1 MKYLLK
7 IISRYGINIFILHGL
22 VYTQAYKYGMFTSPP
37 ELENVFV
44 DENEETYALVLEFS
58 GANFDYVTNE
68 SFAPPSL
75 SLFFKNVIWDKGNFV
90 KKCNQKPLYQ
100 YGISIPRNTNQK
112 EQVKNLRLKMDFTR
126 VPEYNIKIE
135 PSTDNASKHSI
146 KIIWDRDNVKKS
158 RPKYASMTKR
168 LPPSRVS
175 LSFQDAKLV
184 NVVRMLVS
192 QDNLNLI
199 MGEDVSG
206 RVTVSLDDVSLETAL
221 DAILHVNNY
230 EWFIQDNIIIVQPM
244 TTKKVMS
251 GELLTRMFRL
261 NYVTGT
267 IALEAVH
274 EVLSPRGKIKA
285 LSSTATNNLEPGEK
299 DILLV
304 TDLPNNFSLIEGVV
318 RSLDVKSDQINI
330 AVKFVETAL
339 KHDEI
344 IGIDWDLRE
353 QMSLIRSQDADTAKI
368 FDLGYITIGDE
379 TMNFA
384 TLSRPVVSAILSL
397 LANDGS
403 TKLLQEPQITTT
415 NNSPANIV
423 IGTTIPVLVPQ
434 GEGSV
439 FGTNPY
445 TYENQQV
452 NISLDVLPR
461 VNEDKVISMKIDAMV
476 QDIIGFIGKDQRPMI
491 STRATN
497 TTVRV
502 NNGETILI
510 GGLIFDTADELVSKV
525 PLLGD
530 IPIIKKLFNYSSKD
544 KEQRELLIFITPTVV
559 SNDV

>member
-1 MKYLLK
+1 MPP
-7 IISRYGINIFILHGL
+7 SDGL
-22 VYTQAYKYGMFTSPP
+22 PLCEVSVAPSLDAVYI
-37 ELENVFV
+37 E
-44 DENEETYALVLEFS
+44 DNEESYQLVMEFS

-68 SFAPPSL
+68 TFAPPSI
-75 SLFFKNVIWDKGNFV
+75 SLLFKNVTWDKGNFS
-90 KKCNQKPLYQ
+90 KKCDQSPLYQ
-100 YGISIPRNTNQK
+100 YSISVPRNVNQNEIDDRIK
-112 EQVKNLRLKMDFTR
+112 LKLDFTR
-126 VPEYNIKIE
+126 VPEYSLKLE
-135 PSTDNASKHSI
+135 PSTGGKRKHVL
-146 KIIWDRDNVKKS
+146 KIVWEKNNVKKS
-158 RPKYASMTKR
+158 PKRYASSSKR

-184 NVVRMLVS
+184 NVVRMLLS
-192 QDNLNLI
+192 EDNLNLI

-206 RVTVSLDDVSLETAL
+206 RVTVNLDDVSLETAL

-230 EWFIQDNIIIVQPM
+230 EWFIQDNIIIVQPT

-261 NYVTGT
+261 NYVNGS
-267 IALEAVH
+267 IALEAVN
-274 EVLSPRGKIKA
+274 EVLTARGKIRA
-285 LSSTATNNLEPGEK
+285 ISSTGSTNLEPGEK

-339 KHDEI
+339 RHDET
-344 IGIDWDLRE
+344 IGINWDLRE
-353 QMSLIRSQDADTAKI
+353 QMSIVKNLNTDTLST
-368 FDLGYITIGDE
+368 FDLGYITMGDQ

-384 TLSRPVVSAILSL
+384 TLSRPIVSAMLSL

-403 TKLLQEPQITTT
+403 TKLLQEPQVTTM

-423 IGTTIPVLVPQ
+423 VGTTIPVLVPQ

-445 TYENQQV
+445 TYENQHV
-452 NISLDVLPR
+452 NIALDVLPR
-461 VNEDKVISMKIDAMV
+461 VNEDKVISMKIDAVV
-476 QDIIGFIGKDQRPMI
+476 QDIIGFIGNDQRPMI
-491 STRATN
+491 STRSTN

-502 NNGETILI
+502 NNGETLLI
-510 GGLIFDTADELVSKV
+510 GGLIFDTADEAKSKV

-530 IPIIKKLFNYSSKD
+530 MPLIKKLFNYSSRD

-559 SNDV
+559 DSDA

>member
-1 MKYLLK
+1 
-7 IISRYGINIFILHGL
+7 
-22 VYTQAYKYGMFTSPP
+22 
-37 ELENVFV
+37 
-44 DENEETYALVLEFS
+44 
-58 GANFDYVTNE
+58 
-68 SFAPPSL
+68 
-75 SLFFKNVIWDKGNFV
+75 
-90 KKCNQKPLYQ
+90 
-100 YGISIPRNTNQK
+100 
-112 EQVKNLRLKMDFTR
+112 
-126 VPEYNIKIE
+126 
-135 PSTDNASKHSI
+135 
-146 KIIWDRDNVKKS
+146 
-158 RPKYASMTKR
+158 
-168 LPPSRVS
+168 
-175 LSFQDAKLV
+175 
-184 NVVRMLVS
+184 
-192 QDNLNLI
+192 
-199 MGEDVSG
+199 
-206 RVTVSLDDVSLETAL
+206 
-221 DAILHVNNY
+221 
-230 EWFIQDNIIIVQPM
+230 
-244 TTKKVMS
+244 
-251 GELLTRMFRL
+251 
-261 NYVTGT
+261 
-267 IALEAVH
+267 
-274 EVLSPRGKIKA
+274 
-285 LSSTATNNLEPGEK
+285 
-299 DILLV
+299 
-304 TDLPNNFSLIEGVV
+304 
-318 RSLDVKSDQINI
+318 
-330 AVKFVETAL
+330 
-339 KHDEI
+339 
-344 IGIDWDLRE
+344 
-353 QMSLIRSQDADTAKI
+353 MSLIRSQDADTAKI

>member
-1 MKYLLK
+1 M
-7 IISRYGINIFILHGL
+7 
-22 VYTQAYKYGMFTSPP
+22 
-37 ELENVFV
+37 
-44 DENEETYALVLEFS
+44 
-58 GANFDYVTNE
+58 
-68 SFAPPSL
+68 
-75 SLFFKNVIWDKGNFV
+75 
-90 KKCNQKPLYQ
+90 
-100 YGISIPRNTNQK
+100 
-112 EQVKNLRLKMDFTR
+112 
-126 VPEYNIKIE
+126 
-135 PSTDNASKHSI
+135 
-146 KIIWDRDNVKKS
+146 
-158 RPKYASMTKR
+158 
-168 LPPSRVS
+168 
-175 LSFQDAKLV
+175 
-184 NVVRMLVS
+184 
-192 QDNLNLI
+192 
-199 MGEDVSG
+199 
-206 RVTVSLDDVSLETAL
+206 
-221 DAILHVNNY
+221 
-230 EWFIQDNIIIVQPM
+230 
-244 TTKKVMS
+244 
-251 GELLTRMFRL
+251 
-261 NYVTGT
+261 
-267 IALEAVH
+267 
-274 EVLSPRGKIKA
+274 
-285 LSSTATNNLEPGEK
+285 
-299 DILLV
+299 
-304 TDLPNNFSLIEGVV
+304 
-318 RSLDVKSDQINI
+318 KSDQINI

>member
-1 MKYLLK
+1 MKYLSN
-7 IISRYGINIFILHGL
+7 ISRTCIYYFILSL
-22 VYTQAYKYGMFTSPP
+22 CIVQAQGYKYGLFPSTPILNDIRVQ
-37 ELENVFV
+37 E
-44 DENEETYALVLEFS
+44 DEESYALVMEFS

-68 SFAPPSL
+68 TFAPPSL
-75 SLFFKNVIWDKGNFV
+75 SLLFKNAKWTKGNFT
-90 KKCNQKPLYQ
+90 KKCEQSPLYQ
-100 YGISIPRNTNQK
+100 YSISVPRNVNQK
-112 EQVKNLRLKMDFTR
+112 ELNSSIKLKLDFTR
-126 VPEYNIKIE
+126 VPDYSLKLE
-135 PSTDNASKHSI
+135 PAKGEETKHAL
-146 KIIWDRDNVKKS
+146 KVIWKKNNVQKTQK
-158 RPKYASMTKR
+158 RYASSTKR

-192 QDNLNLI
+192 EDNLNLI

-230 EWFIQDNIIIVQPM
+230 EWFIQDNIIIVQPT

-267 IALEAVH
+267 IALEAVG
-274 EVLSPRGKIKA
+274 EVLTARGKIRA
-285 LSSTATNNLEPGEK
+285 LSSTASTNLEPGDK

-330 AVKFVETAL
+330 SVKFIETAL
-339 KHDEI
+339 RHDET
-344 IGIDWDLRE
+344 IGINWDLRE
-353 QMSLIRSQDADTAKI
+353 QMSFIKNLNTDTLST
-368 FDLGYITIGDE
+368 FDLGYVTMGDQ

-403 TKLLQEPQITTT
+403 TKLLQEPQVTTM

-423 IGTTIPVLVPQ
+423 VGTTIPVLVPQ

-445 TYENQQV
+445 TYEDQHV
-452 NISLDVLPR
+452 NISLEVLPR
-461 VNEDKVISMKIDAMV
+461 VNEEKVISMKIDAVV
-476 QDIIGFIGKDQRPMI
+476 QDIIGFIGNDQRPMI

-502 NNGETILI
+502 NNGETLLI
-510 GGLIFDTADELVSKV
+510 GGLIFDTADEIKSKV
-525 PLLGD
+525 PVLGD
-530 IPIIKKLFNYSSKD
+530 IPLVKKLFNYSSRN
-544 KEQRELLIFITPTVV
+544 KEQRELLIFITPTVISSGV
-559 SNDV
+559 

>member
-1 MKYLLK
+1 M
-7 IISRYGINIFILHGL
+7 
-22 VYTQAYKYGMFTSPP
+22 
-37 ELENVFV
+37 
-44 DENEETYALVLEFS
+44 
-58 GANFDYVTNE
+58 
-68 SFAPPSL
+68 
-75 SLFFKNVIWDKGNFV
+75 
-90 KKCNQKPLYQ
+90 
-100 YGISIPRNTNQK
+100 
-112 EQVKNLRLKMDFTR
+112 
-126 VPEYNIKIE
+126 
-135 PSTDNASKHSI
+135 
-146 KIIWDRDNVKKS
+146 
-158 RPKYASMTKR
+158 
-168 LPPSRVS
+168 
-175 LSFQDAKLV
+175 
-184 NVVRMLVS
+184 
-192 QDNLNLI
+192 
-199 MGEDVSG
+199 
-206 RVTVSLDDVSLETAL
+206 
-221 DAILHVNNY
+221 
-230 EWFIQDNIIIVQPM
+230 
-244 TTKKVMS
+244 
-251 GELLTRMFRL
+251 
-261 NYVTGT
+261 
-267 IALEAVH
+267 
-274 EVLSPRGKIKA
+274 
-285 LSSTATNNLEPGEK
+285 
-299 DILLV
+299 
-304 TDLPNNFSLIEGVV
+304 
-318 RSLDVKSDQINI
+318 KSDQINI

-434 GEGSV
+434 CEGSV

>member
-1 MKYLLK
+1 MKYSINIPRTWFFFF
-7 IISRYGINIFILHGL
+7 IISAYILQGQGFKYGIFKPTPSLDA
-22 VYTQAYKYGMFTSPP
+22 VYV
-37 ELENVFV
+37 E
-44 DENEETYALVLEFS
+44 DNEESYQLVMEFS

-68 SFAPPSL
+68 TLAPPSI
-75 SLFFKNVIWDKGNFV
+75 SLLFKNVTWDKGNFS
-90 KKCNQKPLYQ
+90 KKCDQSPLYQ
-100 YGISIPRNTNQK
+100 YSISVPRNVNQNEIDDRIK
-112 EQVKNLRLKMDFTR
+112 LKLDFTR
-126 VPEYNIKIE
+126 VPEYSLKLE
-135 PSTDNASKHSI
+135 PSTGGKKKHVL
-146 KIIWDRDNVKKS
+146 KIVWEKNNVKKS
-158 RPKYASMTKR
+158 PKRYASSSKR

-184 NVVRMLVS
+184 NVVRMLLS
-192 QDNLNLI
+192 EDNLNLI

-206 RVTVSLDDVSLETAL
+206 RVTVNLDDVSLETAL

-230 EWFIQDNIIIVQPM
+230 EWFIQDNIIIVQPT

-261 NYVTGT
+261 NYVNGS
-267 IALEAVH
+267 IALEAVN
-274 EVLSPRGKIKA
+274 EVLTARGKIRA
-285 LSSTATNNLEPGEK
+285 ISSTGSTNLEPGEK

-339 KHDEI
+339 RHDET
-344 IGIDWDLRE
+344 IGINWDLRE
-353 QMSLIRSQDADTAKI
+353 QMSIVKNLNTDTLST
-368 FDLGYITIGDE
+368 FDLGYITMGDQ

-384 TLSRPVVSAILSL
+384 TLSRPIVSAMLSL

-403 TKLLQEPQITTT
+403 TKLLQEPQVTTM

-423 IGTTIPVLVPQ
+423 VGTTIPVLVPQ

-445 TYENQQV
+445 TYENQHV
-452 NISLDVLPR
+452 NIALDVLPR
-461 VNEDKVISMKIDAMV
+461 VNEDKVISMKIDAVV
-476 QDIIGFIGKDQRPMI
+476 QDIIGFIGNDQRPMI
-491 STRATN
+491 STRSTN

-502 NNGETILI
+502 NNGETLLI
-510 GGLIFDTADELVSKV
+510 GGLIFDTADEAKSKV

-530 IPIIKKLFNYSSKD
+530 MPLIKKLFNYSSRD

-559 SNDV
+559 DSDA

>member
-7 IISRYGINIFILHGL
+7 IQKILFCCFILSLDIIQGQGFKYDL
-22 VYTQAYKYGMFTSPP
+22 FPPTPVLNDIYTTDQQDSYT
-37 ELENVFV
+37 
-44 DENEETYALVLEFS
+44 LVLEFS
-58 GANFDYVTNE
+58 GANFDYLKNE
-68 SFAPPSL
+68 TFAPPSL
-75 SLFFKNVIWDKGNFV
+75 TLLFKNVEWAKGNFT
-90 KKCNQKPLYQ
+90 KKCEENPLYQ
-100 YGISIPRNTNQK
+100 YSLSVPRNVNQK
-112 EQVKNLRLKMDFTR
+112 EIDKRITLKLDFTR
-126 VPEYNIKIE
+126 VPEYSIKIE
-135 PSTDNASKHSI
+135 PAKGRNKKHSL
-146 KIIWDRDNVKKS
+146 KINWNKNNVKKAQQ
-158 RPKYASMTKR
+158 KYASVTRR

-206 RVTVSLDDVSLETAL
+206 KVTVSLDDVSLETAL

-244 TTKKVMS
+244 TSKKVMP

-261 NYVTGT
+261 NYISGA
-267 IALEAVH
+267 IASEAVK
-274 EVLSPRGKIKA
+274 EVLSTRGKIRA
-285 LSSTATNNLEPGEK
+285 LSSTASTNLEPGEK

-318 RSLDVKSDQINI
+318 KSLDVKSAQINI

-344 IGIDWDLRE
+344 IGINWDMRE
-353 QMSLIRSQDADTAKI
+353 QMSIVGKLDADTSST
-368 FDLGYITIGDE
+368 FDLGYLTIGDQ

-403 TKLLQEPQITTT
+403 TRLLQEPQVTTT

-423 IGTTIPVLVPQ
+423 VGTTIPVLVPQ

-445 TYENQQV
+445 TYENQHV
-452 NISLDVLPR
+452 NISLEVLPR
-461 VNEDKVISMKIDAMV
+461 VNEEKIISMKIDAIV

-491 STRATN
+491 STRSTN
-497 TTVRV
+497 TNVRV
-502 NNGETILI
+502 NNGETLLI
-510 GGLIFDTADELVSKV
+510 GGLIFDTADEMNNKV

-530 IPIIKKLFNYSSKD
+530 IPIIKRLFNYNNKT

-559 SNDV
+559 LSDA

>member
-1 MKYLLK
+1 
-7 IISRYGINIFILHGL
+7 
-22 VYTQAYKYGMFTSPP
+22 
-37 ELENVFV
+37 
-44 DENEETYALVLEFS
+44 
-58 GANFDYVTNE
+58 
-68 SFAPPSL
+68 
-75 SLFFKNVIWDKGNFV
+75 
-90 KKCNQKPLYQ
+90 
-100 YGISIPRNTNQK
+100 
-112 EQVKNLRLKMDFTR
+112 MDFTR

-267 IALEAVH
+267 IALEAVQ

-299 DILLV
+299 EILLV
-304 TDLPNNFSLIEGVV
+304 TALPNNFSLIEGVV

>member
-7 IISRYGINIFILHGL
+7 IISRYGINILILHGL
-22 VYTQAYKYGMFTSPP
+22 VYTQAYKYGVFTSPP

-267 IALEAVH
+267 IALEAVQ

-445 TYENQQV
+445 TFENQQV

-525 PLLGD
+525 PLFGD